1 MKYGDIKKENFCF
14 EIKHNEND
22 DFSQCLIANG
32 IYIRNGGT
40 PVNYIIDKIVTK
52 IREKLV
58 KKFPSIKKGD
68 IKNKLKILLVM
79 RFFPNLKFTSQEKIE
94 VSNSTKEL
102 SEFFGSI
109 DFDKIAK
116 QILKDDSIMLNITE
130 YFTLKEK
137 AKEQAKLKE
146 LEKKTKKRIKT
157 EKYYPATKIKKYLF
171 IAEGQ
176 SASSS
181 MLKILGRE
189 TNGFY
194 ELKGKPLNVLNISP
208 SKFMCNDE
216 LKNLYEI
223 IVNENY
229 EKIVILS
236 DNDLDGTSIAGL
248 LITFFYKYFENLLKE
263 NKIFRFYTPIAASL
277 DRNKK
282 LINWVYN
289 FDEINNLRGEIKY
302 YKGLGGWKPEQLE
315 QVIKKDGFNKML
327 EPFSYSEEDKE
338 YIYKWFSQK
347 KSDER
352 KEAIMQNDFDIIKL

>member
-1 MKYGDIKKENFCF
+1 VKFGDIKKNNYFF

-22 DFSQCLIANG
+22 DFSQCLIING
-32 IYIRNGGT
+32 LYVRNGGT
-40 PVNYIIDKIVTK
+40 PINYIIDKIVTR
-52 IREKLV
+52 IRDKLV
-58 KKFPSIKKGD
+58 KKFPTIKKGD

-102 SEFFGSI
+102 SEFFGDI

-116 QILKDDSIMLNITE
+116 QILKDDSIMLPITE

-146 LEKKTKKRIKT
+146 LEKNKRKKINSD
-157 EKYYPATKIKKYLF
+157 KYYPATSIKKYLF

-194 ELKGKPLNVLNISP
+194 ELKGKPLNVYNVST
-208 SKFMCNDE
+208 SKFMSDQE
-216 LKNLYEI
+216 LKTLYEI
-223 IVNENY
+223 IVKENY

-248 LITFFYKYFENLLKE
+248 MIAFFYKYFENLLKTGR
-263 NKIFRFYTPIAASL
+263 IYRFYTPIAASI
-277 DRNKK
+277 DKK
-282 LINWVYN
+282 KRLIDWVYK
-289 FDEINNLRGEIKY
+289 FEEINKLKGEIKY
-302 YKGLGGWKPEQLE
+302 YKGLGSWTPEQLE

-327 EPFSYSEEDKE
+327 EPFVYSEEDKE
-338 YIYKWFSQK
+338 YIDKWYNQNRT
-347 KSDER
+347 DDR
-352 KEAIMQNDFDIIKL
+352 KDAIMQNDFDIIKL